1 MVGKPKVKV
10 KAKVKPKQVRTKKF
24 DRAKVSNAVF
34 ESMHKG
40 LSLRKACA
48 AESVNVTTF
57 LVWTNDDPV
66 LNEQYAKARDALHAY
81 WADEIMTIA
90 DEPVGSLDS
99 GATDSGAVQKQ
110 RLQIDS
116 RKWLLSKLASKQ
128 YGDKLQVGGDA
139 ENPLIVK
146 SITRTVIG

>member
-1 MVGKPKVKV
+1 MAAKPKVKA
-10 KAKVKPKQVRTKKF
+10 KAKPKQTRAKKF
-24 DRAKVSNAVF
+24 DRAKFGKAILDG
-34 ESMHKG
+34 MHKG
-40 LSLRKACA
+40 LSLRKACEA
-48 AESVNVTTF
+48 QGINATTF
-57 LVWTNDDPV
+57 LVWTDDDPI
-66 LNEQYAKARDALHAY
+66 LNEQYGKARDALHAY

-90 DEPVGSLDS
+90 DEPVGSTDS

-139 ENPLIVK
+139 ENPLLIQQ
-146 SITRTVIG
+146 ITRKVVE